1 MIMKLCN
8 HAGCNTMVPF
18 NQRYCDKHQPEPRAS
33 DNERYA
39 YRKAIGGRYFKFYK
53 SKAWRKLS
61 YSYRLAHPLCERCQ
75 ANGLYVQA
83 QVVDHRVPIRVDWSR
98 RLDET
103 NLQSLCNACHGTKTK
118 VEDAAR
124 YPHINTGAMSSSLV
138 NQA

>member
-61 YSYRLAHPLCERCQ
+61 YSYRQ

-124 YPHINTGAMSSSLV
+124 YPHINTGARSSSFG